1 METAELKA
9 RVAERVEARAG
20 AFDDLALRIHERPEL
35 AFEERF
41 ASSVLADHLAR
52 EGVSVTRG
60 AGGLET
66 AFSAETG
73 AGDAVVALLGE
84 YDALPGVGHAC
95 GHNLMGTAASLAFL
109 ALRDVAP
116 ELRGRVRVVG
126 CPAEERGNGKVK
138 LIRAGVFS
146 DIDAALMYHPG
157 DRDEIDPLMLA
168 MVTLDIEF
176 TGKAAHAAAEPHE
189 GRNALDAVML
199 GWTAV
204 SALRLTV
211 RSDSRIHGI
220 ITDGG
225 KAANIIPNRAAATF
239 MVRSPDNAYLRELRR
254 RVLACFE
261 GAAAATGCELHA
273 TWSDVCEL
281 VSTNRPLADAF
292 AANARTLGRE
302 MKPRRPGDTHGST
315 DMGNVTS
322 IVPGIHPFL
331 SITDGPV
338 PGHSI
343 EFAAAART
351 AQALETM
358 HVAAKALAMTAID
371 VLRDEKLR
379 VRAREAFDG
388 HQQRR

>member
-1 METAELKA
+1 METTDLKA
-9 RVAERVEARAG
+9 RVADRIDARAS
-20 AFDDLALRIHERPEL
+20 ALDDLALRIHERPEL

-41 ASSVLADHLAR
+41 ASTALADQLAR
-52 EGVSVTRG
+52 EGAAVTRA

-66 AFSAETG
+66 AFTAEIG
-73 AGDAVVALLGE
+73 SGSPVVAILGE

-109 ALRDVAP
+109 ALRDVAAD
-116 ELRGRVRVVG
+116 LKGRVRIVG

-138 LIRAGVFS
+138 LIRAGVFA
-146 DIDAALMYHPG
+146 DVDAALMYHPG

-168 MVTLDIEF
+168 MVTLEVELI
-176 TGKAAHAAAEPHE
+176 GKAAHAAAEPFE

-199 GWTAV
+199 GWTAL

-225 KAANIIPNRAAATF
+225 KAANIIPDRAAATF
-239 MVRSPDNAYLRELRR
+239 MVRSPDNAYLHDLRR
-254 RVLACFE
+254 RVLACFQ
-261 GAAAATGCELHA
+261 GAAEATGCELHA

-281 VSTNRPLADAF
+281 VTTNRPLAEAF
-292 AANARTLGRE
+292 AANAKTLGRE
-302 MKPRRPGDTHGST
+302 MKPRRTGDTHGST

-322 IVPGIHPFL
+322 IVPGIHPFM

-338 PGHSI
+338 AGHST

-351 AQALETM
+351 PKALETM

-371 VLRDEKLR
+371 VLRDDTLR
-379 VRAREAFDG
+379 VRAKEAFNA
-388 HQQRR
+388 QRH

>member
-1 METAELKA
+1 METAELKS
-9 RVAERVEARAG
+9 RIVERVQARAG
-20 AFDDLALRIHERPEL
+20 AFDELAIRIHGRPEL

-41 ASSVLADHLAR
+41 ASSVLADHLAS
-52 EGVSVTRG
+52 EGATVTRG

-66 AFSAETG
+66 AFAAEVGSG
-73 AGDAVVALLGE
+73 APVVAILGE

-95 GHNLMGTAASLAFL
+95 GHNLMGTAAGLAFL
-109 ALRDVAP
+109 ALHDVAA

-126 CPAEERGNGKVK
+126 CPAEERGNGKVQ
-138 LIRAGVFS
+138 LIRAGLFS
-146 DIDAALMYHPG
+146 DVDAALMYHPG

-176 TGKAAHAAAEPHE
+176 IGKAAHAAAEPHE
-189 GRNALDAVML
+189 GRNALDAVLL
-199 GWTAV
+199 GWTAL

-211 RSDSRIHGI
+211 RSDSRFHGI

-225 KAANIIPNRAAATF
+225 KAANIIPDRAAARF
-239 MVRSPDNAYLRELRR
+239 MVRSPDNGYLQDLRR

-261 GAAAATGCELHA
+261 GAAAATECELRA

-281 VSTNRPLADAF
+281 VSTNRPLAEAF

-338 PGHSI
+338 PGHSV

-351 AQALETM
+351 PQALETM
-358 HVAAKALAMTAID
+358 HVAATALAMTTID
-371 VLRDEKLR
+371 VLRDDKLR

-388 HQQRR
+388 HRH

>member
-9 RVAERVEARAG
+9 RVSERVDARAG
-20 AFDDLALRIHERPEL
+20 ALDELAIRIHEHPEL

-41 ASSVLADHLAR
+41 ASGALAERLTR
-52 EGVSVTRG
+52 EGATVTRG

-66 AFSAETG
+66 AFAAEIGSG
-73 AGDAVVALLGE
+73 APVVAILGE
-84 YDALPGVGHAC
+84 YDALPGLGHAC
-95 GHNLMGTAASLAFL
+95 GHNLMGTSASLAFL
-109 ALRDVAP
+109 ALRDFAP
-116 ELRGRVRVVG
+116 ELRGRVRIVG

-146 DIDAALMYHPG
+146 DVDAALMYHPG

-176 TGKAAHAAAEPHE
+176 IGKAAHAAAEPQE
-189 GRNALDAVML
+189 GRNALDAVLL
-199 GWTAV
+199 GWTAL

-211 RSDSRIHGI
+211 RSDSRFHGI

-225 KAANIIPNRAAATF
+225 KAANIIPDRAAATF
-239 MVRSPDNAYLRELRR
+239 MVRSPDNAYLHDLRR
-254 RVLACFE
+254 RVLGCFE
-261 GAAAATGCELHA
+261 GAAAATGCELRA

-281 VSTNRPLADAF
+281 VNTNRALAEAF
-292 AANARTLGRE
+292 AANARTLGRQ
-302 MKPRRPGDTHGST
+302 MKPRRAGDTHGST

-338 PGHSI
+338 AGHSI

-351 AQALETM
+351 PQALETM

-371 VLRDEKLR
+371 VLRDERLR
-379 VRAREAFDG
+379 IRVREAFDG
-388 HQQRR
+388 QRR

>member
-1 METAELKA
+1 METALLKA

-20 AFDDLALRIHERPEL
+20 ALDELAIRIHERPEL

-41 ASSVLADHLAR
+41 ASSALADHLAR
-52 EGVSVTRG
+52 EGATVMRA

-66 AFSAETG
+66 AFAAEVGSGTP
-73 AGDAVVALLGE
+73 VVAILGE
-84 YDALPGVGHAC
+84 YDALPGIGHAC
-95 GHNLMGTAASLAFL
+95 GHNLMGTAANLAFL

-116 ELRGRVRVVG
+116 DLRGRVRVVG

-138 LIRAGVFS
+138 LIRAGLFS
-146 DIDAALMYHPG
+146 DVDAALMYHPG

-168 MVTLDIEF
+168 MVTLEIEF
-176 TGKAAHAAAEPHE
+176 IGKAAHAAAEPYE

-199 GWTAV
+199 AWTAL

-211 RSDSRIHGI
+211 RSDSRFHGI
-220 ITDGG
+220 VTDGG
-225 KAANIIPNRAAATF
+225 KAANIIPDRAAATY
-239 MVRSPDNAYLRELRR
+239 MVRSPDNGYLHDLRR

-261 GAAAATGCELHA
+261 GAAAATGCELRA

-281 VSTNRPLADAF
+281 VSTNRPLAEAF
-292 AANARTLGRE
+292 AANAKTLGRQL
-302 MKPRRPGDTHGST
+302 KPRRAGDTHGST

-338 PGHSI
+338 PGHSV

-351 AQALETM
+351 PQALETM

-371 VLRDEKLR
+371 VLRDENLR
-379 VRAREAFDG
+379 LRAKEAFDG
-388 HQQRR
+388 KRH

>member
-9 RVAERVEARAG
+9 RVTERVDARRA
-20 AFDDLALRIHERPEL
+20 ALDELAIRIHERPEL

-41 ASSVLADHLAR
+41 ASSALADHLSG
-52 EGVSVTRG
+52 EGAAVTRG

-66 AFSAETG
+66 AFTAEIGSG
-73 AGDAVVALLGE
+73 APVVAILGE

-95 GHNLMGTAASLAFL
+95 GHNLMGTAANLAFL

-116 ELRGRVRVVG
+116 ELHGRVRVVG

-138 LIRAGVFS
+138 LIRAGLFS
-146 DIDAALMYHPG
+146 DVDAALMYHPG

-168 MVTLDIEF
+168 MVTLEIEF
-176 TGKAAHAAAEPHE
+176 LGKAAHAAAEPHE

-199 GWTAV
+199 GWTAL

-211 RSDSRIHGI
+211 RSDSRFHGI

-225 KAANIIPNRAAATF
+225 KAANIIPDRAAATF
-239 MVRSPDNAYLRELRR
+239 MVRSPDNAYLHDLRR

-261 GAAAATGCELHA
+261 GAAAATGCELRA

-281 VSTNRPLADAF
+281 VSTNRPLAEAF
-292 AANARTLGRE
+292 AANARTLGRQ
-302 MKPRRPGDTHGST
+302 MKTRRAGDTHGST

-338 PGHSI
+338 AGHST

-351 AQALETM
+351 PQALETM

-379 VRAREAFDG
+379 ARAKEAFDG
-388 HQQRR
+388 QRH

>member
-9 RVAERVEARAG
+9 RVAARVEARA
-20 AFDDLALRIHERPEL
+20 AALDELAIRIHERPEL

-41 ASSVLADHLAR
+41 ASSALADHLAH
-52 EGVSVTRG
+52 EGATVTRG

-66 AFSAETG
+66 AFIAEVGTG
-73 AGDAVVALLGE
+73 HPVVAILGE

-95 GHNLMGTAASLAFL
+95 GHNLMGTAANLAFL
-109 ALRDVAP
+109 ALRDVAG
-116 ELRGRVRVVG
+116 ELRGRVRVIG

-138 LIRAGVFS
+138 LIRAGLFS
-146 DIDAALMYHPG
+146 DVDAALMYHPG

-176 TGKAAHAAAEPHE
+176 IGKAAHAAAEPHE
-189 GRNALDAVML
+189 GRNALDAVLL
-199 GWTAV
+199 GWTAL

-211 RSDSRIHGI
+211 RSDSRFHGI

-225 KAANIIPNRAAATF
+225 KAANIIPDRAAARF
-239 MVRSPDNAYLRELRR
+239 MIRSPDNAYLEDLRR

-261 GAAAATGCELHA
+261 GAATATGCEMHA
-273 TWSDVCEL
+273 TWSDVCDL
-281 VSTNRPLADAF
+281 VSTNRPLAEAF
-292 AANARTLGRE
+292 SANARTLGRE

-322 IVPGIHPFL
+322 VVPGIHPFL

-338 PGHSI
+338 AGHSI

-351 AQALETM
+351 PQALETM
-358 HVAAKALAMTAID
+358 HVAAKALAMTAVD

-379 VRAREAFDG
+379 ARAKEAFDG
-388 HQQRR
+388 HRN

>member
-9 RVAERVEARAG
+9 RVTERVDARG
-20 AFDDLALRIHERPEL
+20 AALDDLAIRIHERPEL

-41 ASSVLADHLAR
+41 AANALADHLTG
-52 EGVSVTRG
+52 EG
-60 AGGLET
+60 A
-66 AFSAETG
+66 
-73 AGDAVVALLGE
+73 AVVAILGE

-95 GHNLMGTAASLAFL
+95 GHNLMGTAANLAFL

-138 LIRAGVFS
+138 LIRAGLFS
-146 DIDAALMYHPG
+146 DVDAALMYHPG

-176 TGKAAHAAAEPHE
+176 LGKAAHAAAEPHE

-199 GWTAV
+199 GWTAL

-211 RSDSRIHGI
+211 RSDSRFHGI

-225 KAANIIPNRAAATF
+225 KAANIIPDRAAATF
-239 MVRSPDNAYLRELRR
+239 MVRSPDNAYLHELRR

-261 GAAAATGCELHA
+261 GAAAATGCELRA

-281 VSTNRPLADAF
+281 VSTNRPLAEAF
-292 AANARTLGRE
+292 AANARTLGRQ
-302 MKPRRPGDTHGST
+302 MKTRRAGDTHGST

-338 PGHSI
+338 AGHST

-351 AQALETM
+351 PQALETM

-379 VRAREAFDG
+379 VRAKEAFDG
-388 HQQRR
+388 QRH

>member
-1 METAELKA
+1 VETAELKA
-9 RVAERVEARAG
+9 RVTERVDARG
-20 AFDDLALRIHERPEL
+20 AALDELAIRIHERPEL

-41 ASSVLADHLAR
+41 ASTALADHLAR
-52 EGVSVTRG
+52 EGATVTRG

-66 AFSAETG
+66 AFMAEIGSG
-73 AGDAVVALLGE
+73 APVVAILGE

-95 GHNLMGTAASLAFL
+95 GHNLMGTAANLAFL
-109 ALRDVAP
+109 ALGDVAP

-138 LIRAGVFS
+138 LIRAGLFS
-146 DIDAALMYHPG
+146 DVDVALMYHPG

-168 MVTLDIEF
+168 MVTLDVEF
-176 TGKAAHAAAEPHE
+176 LGKAAHAAAEPHE

-199 GWTAV
+199 GWTAL

-211 RSDSRIHGI
+211 RSDSRFHGI

-225 KAANIIPNRAAATF
+225 KAANIIPDHAAATF
-239 MVRSPDNAYLRELRR
+239 MVRSPDNAYLHDLRR

-261 GAAAATGCELHA
+261 GAAAATGCELRA

-281 VSTNRPLADAF
+281 VNTNRPLAEAF
-292 AANARTLGRE
+292 AANARSLGRQ
-302 MKPRRPGDTHGST
+302 MKPRRVGDTHGST

-338 PGHSI
+338 PGHST

-351 AQALETM
+351 PQALETM

-379 VRAREAFDG
+379 VRAKEAFDG
-388 HQQRR
+388 QRH

>member
-1 METAELKA
+1 MG
-9 RVAERVEARAG
+9 ERVEARAA
-20 AFDDLALRIHERPEL
+20 AFDELAIRIHERPEL

-41 ASSVLADHLAR
+41 ASSALADHLAR
-52 EGVSVTRG
+52 EGATVTRG

-66 AFSAETG
+66 AFAAEIGKGTP
-73 AGDAVVALLGE
+73 VVAILGE

-95 GHNLMGTAASLAFL
+95 GHNLMGTAAGLAFL

-116 ELRGRVRVVG
+116 ELPGRVRVVG

-138 LIRAGVFS
+138 LIRAGLFADV
-146 DIDAALMYHPG
+146 DVALMYHPG

-176 TGKAAHAAAEPHE
+176 IGKAAHAAAEPHE
-189 GRNALDAVML
+189 GRNALDAVLL
-199 GWTAV
+199 GWTAL

-211 RSDSRIHGI
+211 RSDSRFHGI

-225 KAANIIPNRAAATF
+225 KAANVIPDRAAARF
-239 MVRSPDNAYLRELRR
+239 MVRSPDNAYLGDLRR

-261 GAAAATGCELHA
+261 GAAAATGCELRA

-302 MKPRRPGDTHGST
+302 MKPRRAGDTHGST

-338 PGHSI
+338 AGHSI

-351 AQALETM
+351 PQALETM

-371 VLRDEKLR
+371 VIRDEKLR
-379 VRAREAFDG
+379 ARAKEAQG
-388 HQQRR
+388 GQRR

>member
-1 METAELKA
+1 METADLKV
-9 RVAERVEARAG
+9 RVAERIDARAS
-20 AFDDLALRIHERPEL
+20 ALDELALRIHERPEL

-41 ASSVLADHLAR
+41 ASTALADQLAR
-52 EGVSVTRG
+52 EGATVTRA

-66 AFSAETG
+66 AFSAEIG
-73 AGDAVVALLGE
+73 SGSPVVAILGE

-116 ELRGRVRVVG
+116 DLKGRVRIVG

-146 DIDAALMYHPG
+146 EVDAALMYHPG

-168 MVTLDIEF
+168 MVTLEIEF

-199 GWTAV
+199 GWTAL

-211 RSDSRIHGI
+211 RSDSRFHGI

-225 KAANIIPNRAAATF
+225 KAANIIPDRAAATF
-239 MVRSPDNAYLRELRR
+239 MVRSPDNAYLHDLRR

-261 GAAAATGCELHA
+261 GAAEATGCELRA

-281 VSTNRPLADAF
+281 VSTNRPLAEAF
-292 AANARTLGRE
+292 AANAKTLGRE
-302 MKPRRPGDTHGST
+302 MKPRRIGDTHGST

-322 IVPGIHPFL
+322 IVPGIHPFM

-338 PGHSI
+338 AGHST

-351 AQALETM
+351 PQALATM
-358 HVAAKALAMTAID
+358 HLAAKALAMTAID
-371 VLRDEKLR
+371 VLRDDKLR
-379 VRAREAFDG
+379 VRAKEAFDA
-388 HQQRR
+388 QRH